1 MPQLLRTH
9 HRKEADMTK
18 KNKEKKPSILFM
30 TVKSLKFFMKI
41 AWKEK
46 KSVFFFYFLRFLGSA
61 LSELKVLLLPKL
73 LIDEIVSI
81 KNGASFEEHVNAIAF
96 YVAMTVVAEFVSR
109 LISNIANSSL
119 SWCHTYFDRVLAKM
133 LCEKSMTMDFQYTE
147 DPKVLD
153 QKGKAQNG
161 IEWYSGGVLGVLDR
175 FYELIYNFIL
185 MCTVITVI
193 SFYCPLLIPV
203 QVVAMGLVCWYNL
216 KNQKIEMDF
225 FLKLAKSNRLFSY
238 FFFEIA
244 SYRHGQDT
252 RLYDS
257 AEMFNQKGEIYAKD
271 QIRLWGEQSV
281 LERKNT
287 YKSNIANAVRDG
299 VSYFYM
305 GYRAL
310 KAYITIGEFTMCASA
325 ASRLYGSLIGIGGS
339 IQDLSQKC
347 SYAYQFLVYLD
358 YPDAL
363 KKGTESVKDQKHVI
377 EFEHVYFKYP
387 RSEEYVLEDVNIK
400 IESGEH
406 LSVVGLNGAGKTTFI
421 KLLCRMY
428 DVTEGRILVD
438 GIDIRDYSE
447 KEYRKLFGVV
457 FQDFKLFAFSL
468 KDNIMMGDSER
479 EFDQEYFENTL
490 KLSGLYED
498 AVKLKKG
505 FDTIIMKSYDD
516 DAVELSGGQQQKT
529 AISRALYKDA
539 PIVILDEPTA
549 ALDPIAE
556 YEIYK
561 KFDTLVGGKSA
572 IYISH
577 RLSSC
582 KFCDRIAVF
591 SDKTIKE
598 YGTHDELVR
607 IDGGIYAEM
616 FAAQAQYY
624 VDTAS

>member
-1 MPQLLRTH
+1 M
-9 HRKEADMTK
+9 
-18 KNKEKKPSILFM
+18 KEKKIKPGKNSTEQVENSAEQTEKKPGIVFM
-30 TVKSLKFFMKI
+30 TVKCLKYFLSV

-46 KSVFFFYFLRFLGSA
+46 KSIFFFYILRFMGSA

-73 LIDEIVSI
+73 LIDEIVYI
-81 KNGASFEEHVNAIAF
+81 KDGAPLEEHIKAVVL
-96 YVAMTVVAEFVSR
+96 YVALTVVAEFVSR
-109 LISNIANSSL
+109 LLSNIANSSIT
-119 SWCHTYFDRVLAKM
+119 WYRTFFDRVLSAR
-133 LCEKSMTMDFQYTE
+133 LCEKSITMDFQYTE

-153 QKGKAQNG
+153 QKQKAQNG
-161 IEWYSGGVLGVLDR
+161 IEWYSGGAVGVLNCL
-175 FYELIYNFIL
+175 YEMIYNFIL
-185 MCTVITVI
+185 MCTVITLI

-203 QVVAMGLVCWYNL
+203 QVIAMGLVCWYNV
-216 KNQKIEMDF
+216 KNQKIEVEF

-238 FFFEIA
+238 FFYEIA

-257 AEMFNQKGEIYAKD
+257 ADMFTERGREFAD
-271 QIRLWGEQSV
+271 HQIALWNEQSV
-281 LERKNT
+281 MERKNT
-287 YKSNIANAVRDG
+287 YKANIANAVRDG
-299 VSYFYM
+299 FSYFYM
-305 GYRAL
+305 GLRAL
-310 KAYITIGEFTMCASA
+310 KHLITLGEFTMCASA
-325 ASRLYGSLIGIGGS
+325 ASRLYQSLIGIGGNM
-339 IQDLSQKC
+339 QDLSQKC

-363 KKGTESVKDQKHVI
+363 KKGEKAVSGEKHVI
-377 EFEHVYFKYP
+377 EFDHVYFKYP

-406 LSVVGLNGAGKTTFI
+406 LSIVGLNGAGKTTFI

-438 GIDIRDYSE
+438 GTDIREYSDR
-447 KEYRKLFGVV
+447 EYRKLFAVV

-468 KDNIMMGDSER
+468 KDNVEMGDTER
-479 EFDQEYFENTL
+479 EPDPEYLDKTL

-498 AVKLKKG
+498 AKALKKG
-505 FDTIIMKSYDD
+505 YDTIIMKSYDD

-598 YGTHDELVR
+598 YGTHDELVH

-624 VDTAS
+624 LA